1 VQITINIKTTRPHF
15 WKPQQN
21 DSEVERLC
29 HLGGLLLKLSAW
41 MSSKGIYMAKK
52 GTPEDCH
59 CKRPSKTDQNISL
72 DDKKFHQRAL
82 RYQNKSSGDTSGN
95 V

>member
-1 VQITINIKTTRPHF
+1 
-15 WKPQQN
+15 
-21 DSEVERLC
+21 
-29 HLGGLLLKLSAW
+29 
-41 MSSKGIYMAKK
+41 MAKK